1 MLLEVQLPD
10 VPSRHVRPIT
20 TKPAPAK
27 PSAPTIAA
35 RNTAQQHI
43 MVGEDNA
50 FHDASSITVLPPAT
64 VLPHC

>member
-10 VPSRHVRPIT
+10 DPSRYVRMIT

-35 RNTAQQHI
+35 WNTAKQQI

-50 FHDASSITVLPPAT
+50 FHDASSITVLSPAT